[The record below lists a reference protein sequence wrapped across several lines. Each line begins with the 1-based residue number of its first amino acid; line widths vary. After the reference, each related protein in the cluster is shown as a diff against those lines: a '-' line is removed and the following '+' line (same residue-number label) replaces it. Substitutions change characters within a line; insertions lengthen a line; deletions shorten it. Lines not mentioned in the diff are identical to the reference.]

1 MEVKRLL
8 KLLDETECL
17 FISFVSKHTAQIVML
32 FISKCLIQMNAEHI
46 LFCIGYGFIFFKTN
60 LILMIGFVGVV

>member
-1 MEVKRLL
+1 MEVERIL

-17 FISFVSKHTAQIVML
+17 FISFVSNHTAEIVML

-46 LFCIGYGFIFFKTN
+46 LFCIGYDFIFFKTN
-60 LILMIGFVGVV
+60 